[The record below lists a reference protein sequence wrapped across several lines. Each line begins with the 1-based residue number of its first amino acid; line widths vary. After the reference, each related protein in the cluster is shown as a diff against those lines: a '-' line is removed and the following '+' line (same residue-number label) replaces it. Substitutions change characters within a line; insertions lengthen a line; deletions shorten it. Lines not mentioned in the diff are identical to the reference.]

1 MEMKEIAGRLVKIG
15 KTSIT
20 VKDEY
25 NKTRGIVRNVT
36 LFLDAPPRVQMQ
48 YMKMVRQCGWF
59 GNRDEALLKC
69 MIIWDNQLYLLKDTG
84 RLDRWLDLMNR
95 VEWVRVEEYPKYEKT
110 LQIYNKAEELG
121 IQVIECELL

>member
-1 MEMKEIAGRLVKIG
+1 MEMKDIAGRLVKIG

-25 NKTRGIVRNVT
+25 NKTRGVVRNVT
-36 LFLDAPPRVQMQ
+36 LFLDAPPRVQSQ
-48 YMKMVRQCGWF
+48 YNKVAKDCGWF
-59 GNRDEALLKC
+59 GCGNESLRKC
-69 MIIWDNQLYLLKDTG
+69 MVICDGKLYLLKDTG
-84 RLDRWLDLMNR
+84 RLGRWLDLMSK
-95 VEWVRVEEYPKYEKT
+95 VELVRETDYPKYEKE